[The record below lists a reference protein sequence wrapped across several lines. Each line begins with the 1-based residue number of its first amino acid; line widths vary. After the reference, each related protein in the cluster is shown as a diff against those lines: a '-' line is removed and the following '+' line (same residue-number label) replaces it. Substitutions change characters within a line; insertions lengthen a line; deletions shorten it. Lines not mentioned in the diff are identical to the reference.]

1 MEQAKYRILLT
12 SDIHCTDLDDWYGMS
27 NDDRMQKWV
36 DAVLDQHAKR
46 PFDLILIVGDISL
59 DFHCDITPY
68 EKGYSSAQYFVEHYL
83 SQLPKDV
90 PLRLIAGNHEFGYPN
105 EEWKTIT
112 GHERQSYA
120 IVGNQLFILLDS
132 FQGELAP
139 DRLRFT
145 QHLLEQFPT
154 HDVWIISHFF
164 ELPMADDAFGKL
176 IASTPRIKGLFMGH
190 THRCGVIPL
199 GEGFGN
205 KTVVQLGN
213 FSFTRGDYQ
222 TEFWGLRDLLIYPDR
237 AISRYLQLE
246 NDVVIRSNPTHI
258 EAQISHI
265 AEY

>member
-1 MEQAKYRILLT
+1 MEQVQYRILLT
-12 SDIHCTDLDDWYGMS
+12 SDIHCTDLDEWYGVT

-68 EKGYSSAQYFVEHYL
+68 EKGYSSARYFAEHYL

-90 PLRLIAGNHEFGYPN
+90 PLRLIAGNHEFGYTN

-112 GHERQSYA
+112 GQERESYA
-120 IVGNQLFILLDS
+120 IVGDQLFILLDS

-145 QHLLEQFPT
+145 RNLLDRFPS
-154 HDVWIISHFF
+154 HDVWIISHYF
-164 ELPMADDAFGKL
+164 ELPFSDDDFGKL
-176 IASTPRIKGLFMGH
+176 IATTPRIKGLFMGH
-190 THRCGVIPL
+190 THQCHVIPL
-199 GEGFGN
+199 GEDFGN

-213 FSFTRGDYQ
+213 FSFTRGNYQ
-222 TEFWGLRDLLIYPDR
+222 TTFWGLRDLLIYPHK

-246 NDVVIRSNPTHI
+246 NDVVIRGTPTHI
-258 EAQISHI
+258 EARISDV